1 MKKVLY
7 LDIEW
12 ANSKNKSICQIG
24 LVSEDFE
31 TEEPIFPE
39 LNLYINPEDQFD
51 ENCVAVH
58 NITKSKVK
66 DCPNFTEVWP
76 EIEKYFTNSIIIGH
90 NVKSSDLNAI
100 VKNLRR
106 YNIDIPII
114 IDLSGLSFTEKID
127 ILTTPSISNKYN
139 LFFTDEY
146 TTGEYITQVEMID
159 MYQNILEDYE
169 TIQNNNYSITE
180 ALFYIYNKYK
190 NRIYKEEKSNEKSAL
205 SRSLNQIMKSDNI
218 VCVGYANYL
227 NAIASILNIPVF
239 PLEWLDRFN
248 PNSGH
253 RENIAVINDPKYD
266 IKGVFTIDITWDSK
280 KDENDTEYQNNIR
293 HFLVPPLQNSFEK
306 NQKGLVLP
314 TDNIYYSIIYR
325 YHRYLKIKEAGV
337 NNAILWENKRIVID
351 AINKLYSLLN
361 LPEIKG
367 DCDLDIEIKKIKKI
381 GKKTIPEE
389 TLKNIINNVTP
400 RSEEE
405 LDNMLNSSYHHDPI
419 TPQER
424 LLRAIFGAK

>member
-1 MKKVLY
+1 MKIQIFINRTFDNDSIEVTSDY
-7 LDIEW
+7 LIFYF
-12 ANSKNKSICQIG
+12 KSVDSYKSFRTTLSLDKEFEDEPDTFYKLKEILMG
-24 LVSEDFE
+24 LNYDKFKKLFKRVK
-31 TEEPIFPE
+31 PMAKYY
-39 LNLYINPEDQFD
+39 NLEQ
-51 ENCVAVH
+51 
-58 NITKSKVK
+58 
-66 DCPNFTEVWP
+66 
-76 EIEKYFTNSIIIGH
+76 
-90 NVKSSDLNAI
+90 DLS
-100 VKNLRR
+100 
-106 YNIDIPII
+106 NIDIPII

-127 ILTTPSISNKYN
+127 ILTTPDINNKHN

-306 NQKGLVLP
+306 NHKGLVLP

-325 YHRYLKIKEAGV
+325 YRRYLKIKEAGV

-367 DCDLDIEIKKIKKI
+367 DCDLDIEIKKTKKI

-400 RSEEE
+400 RSEED
-405 LDNMLNSSYHHDPI
+405 LDNMLNSSYHHEPI

>member
-1 MKKVLY
+1 MKIIVFINRTFDNDSIEVTDNY
-7 LDIEW
+7 LIFYF
-12 ANSKNKSICQIG
+12 KSVDSYKSFRTTLSLDKEFEDEPDTFYKLKEILMG
-24 LVSEDFE
+24 LNYEKFKKLFKRVK
-31 TEEPIFPE
+31 PMAKYY
-39 LNLYINPEDQFD
+39 NLEQ
-51 ENCVAVH
+51 
-58 NITKSKVK
+58 
-66 DCPNFTEVWP
+66 
-76 EIEKYFTNSIIIGH
+76 
-90 NVKSSDLNAI
+90 DLS
-100 VKNLRR
+100 
-106 YNIDIPII
+106 NIDIPII

-127 ILTTPSISNKYN
+127 ILTTPGINNKHN

-146 TTGEYITQVEMID
+146 TTGEYITQREMID

-325 YHRYLKIKEAGV
+325 YRRYLKIKEAGV

-405 LDNMLNSSYHHDPI
+405 LDNMLNSSYHHEPI

>member
-1 MKKVLY
+1 MKIQIFINRTFDNDSIEVTSDY
-7 LDIEW
+7 LIFYFKSVDSYKSFRTTISLDKEFEDEPDTFYKLKDILM
-12 ANSKNKSICQIG
+12 G
-24 LVSEDFE
+24 LNYKKFKKLFKRVK
-31 TEEPIFPE
+31 PIAKYY
-39 LNLYINPEDQFD
+39 NLDQ
-51 ENCVAVH
+51 
-58 NITKSKVK
+58 
-66 DCPNFTEVWP
+66 
-76 EIEKYFTNSIIIGH
+76 
-90 NVKSSDLNAI
+90 DLS
-100 VKNLRR
+100 
-106 YNIDIPII
+106 NIDIPII

-127 ILTTPSISNKYN
+127 ILTTPDINNKHN

-306 NQKGLVLP
+306 NHKGLVLP

-325 YHRYLKIKEAGV
+325 YRRYLKIKEAGV

>member
-1 MKKVLY
+1 MKIIVFINRTFDNDSIEVTDNY
-7 LDIEW
+7 LIFYFKSVDSYKSFRTALSLDKEFEDEPDTFYKLKDILM
-12 ANSKNKSICQIG
+12 G
-24 LVSEDFE
+24 LNYEKFKKLFKRVK
-31 TEEPIFPE
+31 PIAKYY
-39 LNLYINPEDQFD
+39 NLDQ
-51 ENCVAVH
+51 
-58 NITKSKVK
+58 
-66 DCPNFTEVWP
+66 
-76 EIEKYFTNSIIIGH
+76 
-90 NVKSSDLNAI
+90 DLS
-100 VKNLRR
+100 
-106 YNIDIPII
+106 NIDIPII

-325 YHRYLKIKEAGV
+325 YRRYLKIKEAGV

-405 LDNMLNSSYHHDPI
+405 LDNMLNSSYHHEPI

>member
-1 MKKVLY
+1 MKIIVFINRTFDNDSIEVTDNY
-7 LDIEW
+7 LIFYFKSVDSYKSFRTTLSLDKEFEDEPDTFYKLKDILM
-12 ANSKNKSICQIG
+12 G
-24 LVSEDFE
+24 LNYEKFKKLFKRVK
-31 TEEPIFPE
+31 PIAKYY
-39 LNLYINPEDQFD
+39 NLDQ
-51 ENCVAVH
+51 
-58 NITKSKVK
+58 
-66 DCPNFTEVWP
+66 
-76 EIEKYFTNSIIIGH
+76 
-90 NVKSSDLNAI
+90 DLS
-100 VKNLRR
+100 
-106 YNIDIPII
+106 NIDIPII

-146 TTGEYITQVEMID
+146 TTGEYITQREMID

-306 NQKGLVLP
+306 NHKGLVLP

-325 YHRYLKIKEAGV
+325 YRRYLKIKEAGV

-400 RSEEE
+400 RSEE
-405 LDNMLNSSYHHDPI
+405 
-419 TPQER
+419 
-424 LLRAIFGAK
+424 

>member
-1 MKKVLY
+1 MKIIVFINRTFDNDSIEVTSDY
-7 LDIEW
+7 LIFYFKNVDSYKSFRTTISLDKEFEDEPDTFYKLKDILM
-12 ANSKNKSICQIG
+12 G
-24 LVSEDFE
+24 LNYKKFKKLFKRVK
-31 TEEPIFPE
+31 PMAKYY
-39 LNLYINPEDQFD
+39 NLDQ
-51 ENCVAVH
+51 
-58 NITKSKVK
+58 
-66 DCPNFTEVWP
+66 
-76 EIEKYFTNSIIIGH
+76 
-90 NVKSSDLNAI
+90 DLS
-100 VKNLRR
+100 
-106 YNIDIPII
+106 NIDIPII
-114 IDLSGLSFTEKID
+114 IDLSGLPFTEKID
-127 ILTTPSISNKYN
+127 ILTTPGINNKHN
-139 LFFTDEY
+139 LFFADEY
-146 TTGEYITQVEMID
+146 TTGEYITQREMID

-190 NRIYKEEKSNEKSAL
+190 NRIYKEEKNSERSAL

-280 KDENDTEYQNNIR
+280 KDENDTEYKNNIK
-293 HFLVPPLQNSFEK
+293 HFLVSPLQNSFEK

-325 YHRYLKIKEAGV
+325 YRRYLKIKEAGV

>member
-1 MKKVLY
+1 MKIIVFIDRTFDNDSIEVTDNY
-7 LDIEW
+7 LIFYF
-12 ANSKNKSICQIG
+12 KSVDSYKSFRTTLSLDKEFEDEPDTFYKLKEILIG
-24 LVSEDFE
+24 LNYEKFKKLFKRVK
-31 TEEPIFPE
+31 PIAKYY
-39 LNLYINPEDQFD
+39 NLDQ
-51 ENCVAVH
+51 
-58 NITKSKVK
+58 
-66 DCPNFTEVWP
+66 
-76 EIEKYFTNSIIIGH
+76 
-90 NVKSSDLNAI
+90 DLS
-100 VKNLRR
+100 
-106 YNIDIPII
+106 NIDIPII

-146 TTGEYITQVEMID
+146 TTGEYITQREMID

-306 NQKGLVLP
+306 NHKGLVLP

-325 YHRYLKIKEAGV
+325 YRRYLKIKEAGV

-400 RSEEE
+400 RSEED
-405 LDNMLNSSYHHDPI
+405 LDNMLNSSYHHEPI

>member
-1 MKKVLY
+1 MKIIVFINRTFDNDSIEVTDNY
-7 LDIEW
+7 LIFYF
-12 ANSKNKSICQIG
+12 KSVDSYKSFRTTISLDKEFEDEPDTFYKLKEILMG
-24 LVSEDFE
+24 LNYEKFKKLFKRVK
-31 TEEPIFPE
+31 PIAKYY
-39 LNLYINPEDQFD
+39 NLEQ
-51 ENCVAVH
+51 
-58 NITKSKVK
+58 
-66 DCPNFTEVWP
+66 
-76 EIEKYFTNSIIIGH
+76 
-90 NVKSSDLNAI
+90 DLS
-100 VKNLRR
+100 
-106 YNIDIPII
+106 NIDIPII

-146 TTGEYITQVEMID
+146 TTGEYITQREMID

-306 NQKGLVLP
+306 NHKGLVLP

-325 YHRYLKIKEAGV
+325 YRRYLKIKEAGV

>member
-1 MKKVLY
+1 MKIIVFINRTFDNDSIEVTDNY
-7 LDIEW
+7 LIFYF
-12 ANSKNKSICQIG
+12 KSVDSYKSFRTTIS
-24 LVSEDFE
+24 LDKEFED
-31 TEEPIFPE
+31 EPDTF
-39 LNLYINPEDQFD
+39 Y
-51 ENCVAVH
+51 
-58 NITKSKVK
+58 KVK
-66 DCPNFTEVWP
+66 
-76 EIEKYFTNSIIIGH
+76 EILMGLNYEKFKKLFKR
-90 NVKSSDLNAI
+90 VKPMAKYYNLEQDLS
-100 VKNLRR
+100 
-106 YNIDIPII
+106 NIDIPII
-114 IDLSGLSFTEKID
+114 IDLGGLSFTEKID

-146 TTGEYITQVEMID
+146 TTGEYITQREMID

-306 NQKGLVLP
+306 NNKGLVLP

-325 YHRYLKIKEAGV
+325 YRRYLKIKEAGV

-400 RSEEE
+400 RSEED
-405 LDNMLNSSYHHDPI
+405 LDNMLNSSYHHEPI

>member
-1 MKKVLY
+1 MKIIVFINRTFDNDSIEVTSDY
-7 LDIEW
+7 LIFYF
-12 ANSKNKSICQIG
+12 KSVDSYKSFRTTLSLDKEFEDEPDTFYKLKEILMG
-24 LVSEDFE
+24 LNYDKFKKLFKRVK
-31 TEEPIFPE
+31 PMAKYY
-39 LNLYINPEDQFD
+39 NLEQ
-51 ENCVAVH
+51 
-58 NITKSKVK
+58 
-66 DCPNFTEVWP
+66 
-76 EIEKYFTNSIIIGH
+76 
-90 NVKSSDLNAI
+90 DLS
-100 VKNLRR
+100 
-106 YNIDIPII
+106 NIDIPII

-146 TTGEYITQVEMID
+146 TTGEYITQREMID

-280 KDENDTEYQNNIR
+280 KDENDTEYKNNIK

-325 YHRYLKIKEAGV
+325 YRRYLKIKEAGV

-400 RSEEE
+400 RSEED
-405 LDNMLNSSYHHDPI
+405 LDNMLNSSYHHEPI

>member
-1 MKKVLY
+1 MKIIVFINRTFDNDSIEVTDNY
-7 LDIEW
+7 LIFYFKSVDSYKSFRTALSLDKEFEDEPDTFYKLKDILM
-12 ANSKNKSICQIG
+12 G
-24 LVSEDFE
+24 LNYEKFKKLFKRVK
-31 TEEPIFPE
+31 PIAKYY
-39 LNLYINPEDQFD
+39 NLDQ
-51 ENCVAVH
+51 
-58 NITKSKVK
+58 
-66 DCPNFTEVWP
+66 
-76 EIEKYFTNSIIIGH
+76 
-90 NVKSSDLNAI
+90 DLS
-100 VKNLRR
+100 
-106 YNIDIPII
+106 NIDIPII

-325 YHRYLKIKEAGV
+325 YRRYLKIKEAGV

-405 LDNMLNSSYHHDPI
+405 LDNMLNSSCHHDPI

>member
-1 MKKVLY
+1 MKIQIFINRTFDNDSIEVTSDY
-7 LDIEW
+7 LIFYF
-12 ANSKNKSICQIG
+12 KSVDSYKSFRTTLSLDKEFEDEPDTFYKLKEILMG
-24 LVSEDFE
+24 LNYDKFKKLFKRVK
-31 TEEPIFPE
+31 PMAKYY
-39 LNLYINPEDQFD
+39 NLEQ
-51 ENCVAVH
+51 
-58 NITKSKVK
+58 
-66 DCPNFTEVWP
+66 
-76 EIEKYFTNSIIIGH
+76 
-90 NVKSSDLNAI
+90 DLS
-100 VKNLRR
+100 
-106 YNIDIPII
+106 NIDIPII

-306 NQKGLVLP
+306 NHKGLVLP

-325 YHRYLKIKEAGV
+325 YRRYLKIKEAGV

>member
-1 MKKVLY
+1 MKIIVFINRTFDNASIEVTDNY
-7 LDIEW
+7 LIFYFKSVDSYKSFRTTLSLDKEFEDEPDTFYKLKDILM
-12 ANSKNKSICQIG
+12 G
-24 LVSEDFE
+24 LNYKKFKKLFKRVK
-31 TEEPIFPE
+31 PIAKYY
-39 LNLYINPEDQFD
+39 NLDQ
-51 ENCVAVH
+51 
-58 NITKSKVK
+58 
-66 DCPNFTEVWP
+66 
-76 EIEKYFTNSIIIGH
+76 
-90 NVKSSDLNAI
+90 DLS
-100 VKNLRR
+100 
-106 YNIDIPII
+106 NIDIPII

-146 TTGEYITQVEMID
+146 TTGEYITQREMID

-190 NRIYKEEKSNEKSAL
+190 NRIYKEEKSNERSAL
-205 SRSLNQIMKSDNI
+205 SRSLNQIMKRDNI

-325 YHRYLKIKEAGV
+325 YRRYLKIKEAGV

-400 RSEEE
+400 RSEED
-405 LDNMLNSSYHHDPI
+405 LDNMLNSSYHHEPI

>member
-1 MKKVLY
+1 MKIIVFINRTFDNDSIEVTDNY
-7 LDIEW
+7 LIFYFKSVDSYKSFRTALSLDKEFEDEPDTFYKLKDILM
-12 ANSKNKSICQIG
+12 G
-24 LVSEDFE
+24 LNYEKFKKLFKRVK
-31 TEEPIFPE
+31 PIAKYY
-39 LNLYINPEDQFD
+39 NLDQ
-51 ENCVAVH
+51 
-58 NITKSKVK
+58 
-66 DCPNFTEVWP
+66 
-76 EIEKYFTNSIIIGH
+76 
-90 NVKSSDLNAI
+90 DLS
-100 VKNLRR
+100 
-106 YNIDIPII
+106 NIDIPII

-146 TTGEYITQVEMID
+146 TTGEYITQREMID

-306 NQKGLVLP
+306 NHKGLVLP

-325 YHRYLKIKEAGV
+325 YRRYLKIKEAGV

-400 RSEEE
+400 RSEED

>member
-1 MKKVLY
+1 MKIQIFINRTFDNDSIEVTSDY
-7 LDIEW
+7 LIFYFKSVDSYKSFRTTISLDKEFEDEPDTFYKLKDILM
-12 ANSKNKSICQIG
+12 G
-24 LVSEDFE
+24 LNYEKFKKLFKRVK
-31 TEEPIFPE
+31 PIAKYY
-39 LNLYINPEDQFD
+39 NLDQ
-51 ENCVAVH
+51 
-58 NITKSKVK
+58 
-66 DCPNFTEVWP
+66 
-76 EIEKYFTNSIIIGH
+76 
-90 NVKSSDLNAI
+90 DLS
-100 VKNLRR
+100 
-106 YNIDIPII
+106 NIDIPII

-190 NRIYKEEKSNEKSAL
+190 NRIYKEEKNSERSAL
-205 SRSLNQIMKSDNI
+205 SRSLNQIMKRDNI

-280 KDENDTEYQNNIR
+280 KDENDTEYKNNIK
-293 HFLVPPLQNSFEK
+293 HFLVSPLQNSFEK

-325 YHRYLKIKEAGV
+325 YRRYLKIKEAGV

-405 LDNMLNSSYHHDPI
+405 LDNMLNSSYHLDPI

>member
-1 MKKVLY
+1 MKIQIFINRTFDNDSIEVTSDY
-7 LDIEW
+7 LIFYFKSVDSYKSFRTTISLDKEFEDEPDTFYKLKDILM
-12 ANSKNKSICQIG
+12 G
-24 LVSEDFE
+24 LNYKKFKKLFKRVK
-31 TEEPIFPE
+31 PMAKYY
-39 LNLYINPEDQFD
+39 NLDQ
-51 ENCVAVH
+51 
-58 NITKSKVK
+58 
-66 DCPNFTEVWP
+66 
-76 EIEKYFTNSIIIGH
+76 
-90 NVKSSDLNAI
+90 DLS
-100 VKNLRR
+100 
-106 YNIDIPII
+106 NIDIPII

-146 TTGEYITQVEMID
+146 TTGEYITQREMID

-280 KDENDTEYQNNIR
+280 KDENDTEYKNNIK

-325 YHRYLKIKEAGV
+325 YRRYLKIKEAGV

>member
-1 MKKVLY
+1 MKIQIFINRTFDNDSIEVTSDY
-7 LDIEW
+7 LIFYFKSVDSYKSFRTTISLDKEFEDEPDTFYKLKDILM
-12 ANSKNKSICQIG
+12 G
-24 LVSEDFE
+24 LNYKKFKKLFKRVK
-31 TEEPIFPE
+31 PIAKYY
-39 LNLYINPEDQFD
+39 NLDQ
-51 ENCVAVH
+51 
-58 NITKSKVK
+58 
-66 DCPNFTEVWP
+66 
-76 EIEKYFTNSIIIGH
+76 
-90 NVKSSDLNAI
+90 DLS
-100 VKNLRR
+100 
-106 YNIDIPII
+106 NIDIPII

-127 ILTTPSISNKYN
+127 ILTTPSISNKCN

-146 TTGEYITQVEMID
+146 TTGEYITQREMID

-280 KDENDTEYQNNIR
+280 KDENDTEYKNNIK
-293 HFLVPPLQNSFEK
+293 HFLVSPLQNSFEK

-325 YHRYLKIKEAGV
+325 YRRYLKIKEAGV

-400 RSEEE
+400 RSEED
-405 LDNMLNSSYHHDPI
+405 LDNMLNSSYHHEPI

-424 LLRAIFGAK
+424 LLRAIFGVK

>member
-1 MKKVLY
+1 MKIIVFINRTFDNDSIEVTDNY
-7 LDIEW
+7 LIFYFKSVDSYKSFRTTISLDKEFEDEPDTFYKLKDILM
-12 ANSKNKSICQIG
+12 G
-24 LVSEDFE
+24 LNYEKFKKLFKRVK
-31 TEEPIFPE
+31 PMAKYY
-39 LNLYINPEDQFD
+39 NLDQ
-51 ENCVAVH
+51 
-58 NITKSKVK
+58 
-66 DCPNFTEVWP
+66 
-76 EIEKYFTNSIIIGH
+76 
-90 NVKSSDLNAI
+90 DLS
-100 VKNLRR
+100 
-106 YNIDIPII
+106 NIDIPII

-127 ILTTPSISNKYN
+127 ILTTPGINNKHN

-146 TTGEYITQVEMID
+146 TTGEYITQREMID

-306 NQKGLVLP
+306 NHKGLVLP

-325 YHRYLKIKEAGV
+325 YRRYLKIKEAGV

-405 LDNMLNSSYHHDPI
+405 LDNMLNSSYHHEPI

>member
-1 MKKVLY
+1 MKIIVFINRTFDNDSIEVTDNY
-7 LDIEW
+7 LIFYF
-12 ANSKNKSICQIG
+12 KSVDSYKSFRTTLSLDKEFEDEPDTFYKLKEILMG
-24 LVSEDFE
+24 LNYEKFKKLFKRVK
-31 TEEPIFPE
+31 PIAKYY
-39 LNLYINPEDQFD
+39 NLDQ
-51 ENCVAVH
+51 
-58 NITKSKVK
+58 
-66 DCPNFTEVWP
+66 
-76 EIEKYFTNSIIIGH
+76 
-90 NVKSSDLNAI
+90 DLS
-100 VKNLRR
+100 
-106 YNIDIPII
+106 NIDIPII
-114 IDLSGLSFTEKID
+114 IDLSGLPFTEKID

-306 NQKGLVLP
+306 NHKGLVLP

-325 YHRYLKIKEAGV
+325 YRRYLKIKEAGV

-400 RSEEE
+400 RSEED
-405 LDNMLNSSYHHDPI
+405 LDNMLNSSYHHEPI

-424 LLRAIFGAK
+424 LLRAIFGVK

>member
-1 MKKVLY
+1 MKIIVFINRTFDNDSIEVTDNY
-7 LDIEW
+7 LIFYF
-12 ANSKNKSICQIG
+12 KSVDSYKSFRTTISLDKEFEDEPDTFYKLKEILMG
-24 LVSEDFE
+24 LNYEKFKKLFKRVK
-31 TEEPIFPE
+31 PIAKYY
-39 LNLYINPEDQFD
+39 NLEQ
-51 ENCVAVH
+51 
-58 NITKSKVK
+58 
-66 DCPNFTEVWP
+66 
-76 EIEKYFTNSIIIGH
+76 
-90 NVKSSDLNAI
+90 DLS
-100 VKNLRR
+100 
-106 YNIDIPII
+106 NIDIPII

-280 KDENDTEYQNNIR
+280 KDENDTEYKNNIK
-293 HFLVPPLQNSFEK
+293 HFLVSPLQNSFEK

-325 YHRYLKIKEAGV
+325 YRRYLKIKEAGV

-400 RSEEE
+400 RSEED

>member
-1 MKKVLY
+1 MKIIVFINRTFDNASIEVTDNY
-7 LDIEW
+7 LIFYFKSVDSYKSFRTTLSLDKEFEDEPDTFYKLKDILM
-12 ANSKNKSICQIG
+12 G
-24 LVSEDFE
+24 LNYKKFKKLFKRVK
-31 TEEPIFPE
+31 PIAKYY
-39 LNLYINPEDQFD
+39 NLDQ
-51 ENCVAVH
+51 
-58 NITKSKVK
+58 
-66 DCPNFTEVWP
+66 
-76 EIEKYFTNSIIIGH
+76 
-90 NVKSSDLNAI
+90 DLS
-100 VKNLRR
+100 
-106 YNIDIPII
+106 NIDIPII

-146 TTGEYITQVEMID
+146 TTGEYITQREMID

-190 NRIYKEEKSNEKSAL
+190 NRIYKEEKSNERSAL
-205 SRSLNQIMKSDNI
+205 SRSLNQIMKRDNI

-306 NQKGLVLP
+306 NHKGLVLP

-325 YHRYLKIKEAGV
+325 YRRYLKIKEAGV

>member
-1 MKKVLY
+1 MKIIVFINRTFDNDSIEVTDNY
-7 LDIEW
+7 LIFYF
-12 ANSKNKSICQIG
+12 KSVDSYKSFRTTLSLDKEFEDEPDTFYKLKEILMG
-24 LVSEDFE
+24 LNYEKFKKLFKRVK
-31 TEEPIFPE
+31 PMAKYY
-39 LNLYINPEDQFD
+39 NLEQ
-51 ENCVAVH
+51 
-58 NITKSKVK
+58 
-66 DCPNFTEVWP
+66 
-76 EIEKYFTNSIIIGH
+76 
-90 NVKSSDLNAI
+90 DLS
-100 VKNLRR
+100 
-106 YNIDIPII
+106 NIDIPII
-114 IDLSGLSFTEKID
+114 IDLGGLPFTEKID
-127 ILTTPSISNKYN
+127 ILTTPDINNKHN
-139 LFFTDEY
+139 LFFADEY

-325 YHRYLKIKEAGV
+325 YRRYLKIKEAGV

-400 RSEEE
+400 RSEED

>member
-1 MKKVLY
+1 MKIIVFINRTFDNDSIEVTDNY
-7 LDIEW
+7 LIFYF
-12 ANSKNKSICQIG
+12 KSVDSYKSFRTTLSLDKEFEDEPDTFYKLKEILMG
-24 LVSEDFE
+24 LNYEKFKKLFKRVK
-31 TEEPIFPE
+31 PIAKYY
-39 LNLYINPEDQFD
+39 NLEQ
-51 ENCVAVH
+51 
-58 NITKSKVK
+58 
-66 DCPNFTEVWP
+66 
-76 EIEKYFTNSIIIGH
+76 
-90 NVKSSDLNAI
+90 DLS
-100 VKNLRR
+100 
-106 YNIDIPII
+106 NIDIPII

-146 TTGEYITQVEMID
+146 TTGEYITQREMID

-325 YHRYLKIKEAGV
+325 YRRYLKIKEAGV

-405 LDNMLNSSYHHDPI
+405 LDNMLNSSYHHAPI

>member
-1 MKKVLY
+1 MKIIVFINRTFDNDSIEVTDNY
-7 LDIEW
+7 LIFYFKSVDSYKSFRTTLSLDKEFEDEPDTFYKLKDILM
-12 ANSKNKSICQIG
+12 G
-24 LVSEDFE
+24 LNYEKFKKLFKRVK
-31 TEEPIFPE
+31 PIAKYY
-39 LNLYINPEDQFD
+39 NLDQ
-51 ENCVAVH
+51 
-58 NITKSKVK
+58 
-66 DCPNFTEVWP
+66 
-76 EIEKYFTNSIIIGH
+76 
-90 NVKSSDLNAI
+90 DLS
-100 VKNLRR
+100 
-106 YNIDIPII
+106 NIDIPII

-146 TTGEYITQVEMID
+146 TTGEYITQREMID

-190 NRIYKEEKSNEKSAL
+190 NRIYKEEKNSERSAL

-325 YHRYLKIKEAGV
+325 YRRYLKIKEAGV
-337 NNAILWENKRIVID
+337 NNAILWENNRIVID

>member
-1 MKKVLY
+1 MKIIVFINRTFDNDSIEVTDNY
-7 LDIEW
+7 LIFYFKSVDSYKSFRTTLSLDKEFEDEPDTFYKL
-12 ANSKNKSICQIG
+12 KNILMG
-24 LVSEDFE
+24 LNYKKFKKLFKRVK
-31 TEEPIFPE
+31 PIAKYY
-39 LNLYINPEDQFD
+39 NLDQ
-51 ENCVAVH
+51 
-58 NITKSKVK
+58 
-66 DCPNFTEVWP
+66 
-76 EIEKYFTNSIIIGH
+76 
-90 NVKSSDLNAI
+90 DLS
-100 VKNLRR
+100 
-106 YNIDIPII
+106 NIDIPII

-146 TTGEYITQVEMID
+146 TTGEYITQREMID

-306 NQKGLVLP
+306 NHKGLVLP

-325 YHRYLKIKEAGV
+325 YRRYLKIKEAGV

>member
-1 MKKVLY
+1 MKIIVFINRTFDNDSIEVTDNY
-7 LDIEW
+7 LIFYFKSVDSYKSFRTTLSLDKEFEDEPDTFYKLKDILM
-12 ANSKNKSICQIG
+12 G
-24 LVSEDFE
+24 LNYEKFKKLFKRVK
-31 TEEPIFPE
+31 PIAKYY
-39 LNLYINPEDQFD
+39 NLDQ
-51 ENCVAVH
+51 
-58 NITKSKVK
+58 
-66 DCPNFTEVWP
+66 
-76 EIEKYFTNSIIIGH
+76 
-90 NVKSSDLNAI
+90 DLS
-100 VKNLRR
+100 
-106 YNIDIPII
+106 NIDIPII

-127 ILTTPSISNKYN
+127 ILTTPGISNKYN

-146 TTGEYITQVEMID
+146 TTGEYITQREMID

-190 NRIYKEEKSNEKSAL
+190 NRIYKEEKNSERSAL

-280 KDENDTEYQNNIR
+280 KDENDTEYKNNIK
-293 HFLVPPLQNSFEK
+293 HFLVSPLQNSFEK

-325 YHRYLKIKEAGV
+325 YRRYLKIKEAGV

>member
-1 MKKVLY
+1 MKIIVFINRTFDNDSIEVTDNY
-7 LDIEW
+7 LIFYF
-12 ANSKNKSICQIG
+12 KSVDSYKSFRTTISLDKEFEDEPDTFYKLKEILMG
-24 LVSEDFE
+24 LNYEKFKKLFKRVK
-31 TEEPIFPE
+31 PMAKYY
-39 LNLYINPEDQFD
+39 NLEQ
-51 ENCVAVH
+51 
-58 NITKSKVK
+58 
-66 DCPNFTEVWP
+66 
-76 EIEKYFTNSIIIGH
+76 
-90 NVKSSDLNAI
+90 DLS
-100 VKNLRR
+100 
-106 YNIDIPII
+106 NIDIPII
-114 IDLSGLSFTEKID
+114 IDLSGLPFTEKID
-127 ILTTPSISNKYN
+127 ILTTPGINNKHN
-139 LFFTDEY
+139 LFFADEY
-146 TTGEYITQVEMID
+146 TTGEYITQVEMIG

-190 NRIYKEEKSNEKSAL
+190 NRIYKEEKNSERSAL

-280 KDENDTEYQNNIR
+280 KDENDTEYKNNIK

-325 YHRYLKIKEAGV
+325 YRRYLKIKEAGV

>member
-1 MKKVLY
+1 MKIIVFINRTFDNDSIEVTDNY
-7 LDIEW
+7 LIFYFKSVDSYKSFRTTLSLDKEFEDEPDTFYKL
-12 ANSKNKSICQIG
+12 KNILMG
-24 LVSEDFE
+24 LNYKKFKKLFKRVK
-31 TEEPIFPE
+31 PIAKYY
-39 LNLYINPEDQFD
+39 NLDQ
-51 ENCVAVH
+51 
-58 NITKSKVK
+58 
-66 DCPNFTEVWP
+66 
-76 EIEKYFTNSIIIGH
+76 
-90 NVKSSDLNAI
+90 DLS
-100 VKNLRR
+100 
-106 YNIDIPII
+106 NIDIPII

-127 ILTTPSISNKYN
+127 IITTPSISNKYN

-146 TTGEYITQVEMID
+146 TTGEYITQREMID

-306 NQKGLVLP
+306 NHKGLVLP

-325 YHRYLKIKEAGV
+325 YRRYLKIKEAGV

>member
-1 MKKVLY
+1 MKIIVFINRTFDNDSIEVTDNY
-7 LDIEW
+7 LIFYF
-12 ANSKNKSICQIG
+12 KSVDSYKSFRTTLSLDKEFEDEPDTFYKLKEILMG
-24 LVSEDFE
+24 LNYEKFKKLFKRVK
-31 TEEPIFPE
+31 PMAKYY
-39 LNLYINPEDQFD
+39 NLEQ
-51 ENCVAVH
+51 
-58 NITKSKVK
+58 
-66 DCPNFTEVWP
+66 
-76 EIEKYFTNSIIIGH
+76 
-90 NVKSSDLNAI
+90 DLS
-100 VKNLRR
+100 
-106 YNIDIPII
+106 NIDIPII

-127 ILTTPSISNKYN
+127 ILTTPGINNKHN

-280 KDENDTEYQNNIR
+280 KDENDTEYKNNIK
-293 HFLVPPLQNSFEK
+293 HFLVSPLQNSFEK

-325 YHRYLKIKEAGV
+325 YRRYLKIKEAGV

-400 RSEEE
+400 RSEED

>member
-1 MKKVLY
+1 MKIIVFINRTFDNDSIEVTDNY
-7 LDIEW
+7 LIFYFKSVDSYKSFRTTLSLDKEFEDEPDTFYKLKDILM
-12 ANSKNKSICQIG
+12 G
-24 LVSEDFE
+24 LNYEKFKKLFKRVK
-31 TEEPIFPE
+31 PMAKYY
-39 LNLYINPEDQFD
+39 NLDQ
-51 ENCVAVH
+51 
-58 NITKSKVK
+58 
-66 DCPNFTEVWP
+66 
-76 EIEKYFTNSIIIGH
+76 
-90 NVKSSDLNAI
+90 DLS
-100 VKNLRR
+100 
-106 YNIDIPII
+106 NIDIPII

-306 NQKGLVLP
+306 NHKGLVLP

-325 YHRYLKIKEAGV
+325 YRRYLKIKEAGV

-424 LLRAIFGAK
+424 LLRAIFGVK

>member
-1 MKKVLY
+1 MKIIVFINRTFDNDSIEVTDNY
-7 LDIEW
+7 LIFYF
-12 ANSKNKSICQIG
+12 KSVDSYKSFRTTISLDKEFEDEPDTFYKLKEILMG
-24 LVSEDFE
+24 LNYEKFKKLFKRVK
-31 TEEPIFPE
+31 PMAKYY
-39 LNLYINPEDQFD
+39 NLEQ
-51 ENCVAVH
+51 
-58 NITKSKVK
+58 
-66 DCPNFTEVWP
+66 
-76 EIEKYFTNSIIIGH
+76 
-90 NVKSSDLNAI
+90 DLS
-100 VKNLRR
+100 
-106 YNIDIPII
+106 NIDIPII
-114 IDLSGLSFTEKID
+114 IDLSRLSFTEKID
-127 ILTTPSISNKYN
+127 ILTTPGINNKHN
-139 LFFTDEY
+139 LFFADEY

-253 RENIAVINDPKYD
+253 RENIAVINDPKYN

-280 KDENDTEYQNNIR
+280 KDENDTEYKNNIK
-293 HFLVPPLQNSFEK
+293 HFLVSPLQNSFEK

-325 YHRYLKIKEAGV
+325 YRRYLKIKEAGV

-381 GKKTIPEE
+381 GKKAIPEE

>member
-1 MKKVLY
+1 MKIIVFINRTFDNDSIEVTDNY
-7 LDIEW
+7 LIFYF
-12 ANSKNKSICQIG
+12 KSVDSYKSFRTTLSLDKEFEDEPDTFYKLKEILMG
-24 LVSEDFE
+24 LNYEKFKKLFKRVK
-31 TEEPIFPE
+31 PMAKYY
-39 LNLYINPEDQFD
+39 NLEQ
-51 ENCVAVH
+51 
-58 NITKSKVK
+58 
-66 DCPNFTEVWP
+66 
-76 EIEKYFTNSIIIGH
+76 
-90 NVKSSDLNAI
+90 DLS
-100 VKNLRR
+100 
-106 YNIDIPII
+106 NIDIPII

-127 ILTTPSISNKYN
+127 ILTTPGINNKHN
-139 LFFTDEY
+139 LFFADEY
-146 TTGEYITQVEMID
+146 TTGEYITQREMID

-280 KDENDTEYQNNIR
+280 KDENDTEYKNNIK
-293 HFLVPPLQNSFEK
+293 HFLVSPLQNSFEK

-325 YHRYLKIKEAGV
+325 YRRYLKIKEAGV

-400 RSEEE
+400 RSEED

>member
-1 MKKVLY
+1 MKIIVFINRTFDNDSIEVTDNY
-7 LDIEW
+7 LIFYF
-12 ANSKNKSICQIG
+12 KSVDSYKSFRTTISLDKEFEDEPDTFYKLKEILMG
-24 LVSEDFE
+24 LNYEKFKKLFKRVK
-31 TEEPIFPE
+31 PMAKYY
-39 LNLYINPEDQFD
+39 NLEQ
-51 ENCVAVH
+51 
-58 NITKSKVK
+58 
-66 DCPNFTEVWP
+66 
-76 EIEKYFTNSIIIGH
+76 
-90 NVKSSDLNAI
+90 DLS
-100 VKNLRR
+100 
-106 YNIDIPII
+106 NIDIPII
-114 IDLSGLSFTEKID
+114 IDLGGLSFTEKID

-146 TTGEYITQVEMID
+146 TTGEYITQREMID

-306 NQKGLVLP
+306 NHKGLVLP

-325 YHRYLKIKEAGV
+325 YRRYLKIKEAGV

-400 RSEEE
+400 RSEED
-405 LDNMLNSSYHHDPI
+405 LDNMLNSSYHHEPI

>member
-1 MKKVLY
+1 MKIIVFINRTFDNDSIEVTDNY
-7 LDIEW
+7 LIFYF
-12 ANSKNKSICQIG
+12 KSVDSYKSFRTTISLDKEFEDEPDTFYKLKEILMG
-24 LVSEDFE
+24 LNYEKFKKLFKRVK
-31 TEEPIFPE
+31 PIAKYY
-39 LNLYINPEDQFD
+39 NLDQ
-51 ENCVAVH
+51 
-58 NITKSKVK
+58 
-66 DCPNFTEVWP
+66 
-76 EIEKYFTNSIIIGH
+76 
-90 NVKSSDLNAI
+90 DLS
-100 VKNLRR
+100 
-106 YNIDIPII
+106 NIDIPII

-190 NRIYKEEKSNEKSAL
+190 NRIYKEEKNSERSAL

-280 KDENDTEYQNNIR
+280 KDENDTEYKNNIK

-325 YHRYLKIKEAGV
+325 YRRYLKIKEAGV
-337 NNAILWENKRIVID
+337 NNAILWENNRIVID

>member
-1 MKKVLY
+1 MKIQIFINRTFDNDSIEVTSDY
-7 LDIEW
+7 LIFYF
-12 ANSKNKSICQIG
+12 KSVDSYKSFRTTLSLDKEFEDEPDTFYKLKEILMG
-24 LVSEDFE
+24 LNYEKFKKLFKRVK
-31 TEEPIFPE
+31 PMAKYY
-39 LNLYINPEDQFD
+39 NLEQ
-51 ENCVAVH
+51 
-58 NITKSKVK
+58 
-66 DCPNFTEVWP
+66 
-76 EIEKYFTNSIIIGH
+76 
-90 NVKSSDLNAI
+90 DLS
-100 VKNLRR
+100 
-106 YNIDIPII
+106 NIDIPII

-306 NQKGLVLP
+306 NHKGLVLP

-325 YHRYLKIKEAGV
+325 YRRYLKIKEAGV

-405 LDNMLNSSYHHDPI
+405 LDNMLNSSYHHEPI

>member
-1 MKKVLY
+1 MKIIVFINRTFDNDSIEVTDNY
-7 LDIEW
+7 LIFYF
-12 ANSKNKSICQIG
+12 KSIDSYKSFRTTISLDKEFEDEPDTFYKLKEILIG
-24 LVSEDFE
+24 LNYEKFKKLFKRVK
-31 TEEPIFPE
+31 PMAKYY
-39 LNLYINPEDQFD
+39 NLDQ
-51 ENCVAVH
+51 
-58 NITKSKVK
+58 
-66 DCPNFTEVWP
+66 
-76 EIEKYFTNSIIIGH
+76 
-90 NVKSSDLNAI
+90 DLS
-100 VKNLRR
+100 
-106 YNIDIPII
+106 NIDIPII

-127 ILTTPSISNKYN
+127 ILTTPGINNKHN
-139 LFFTDEY
+139 LFFADEY

-306 NQKGLVLP
+306 NHKGLVLP

-325 YHRYLKIKEAGV
+325 YRRYLKIKEAGV

-400 RSEEE
+400 RSEED
-405 LDNMLNSSYHHDPI
+405 LDNMLNSSYHHEPI

>member
-1 MKKVLY
+1 MKIQIFINRTFDNDSIEVTSDY
-7 LDIEW
+7 LIFYF
-12 ANSKNKSICQIG
+12 KSIDSYKSFRTTISLDKEFEDEPDTFYKLKEILIG
-24 LVSEDFE
+24 LNYEKFKKLFKRVK
-31 TEEPIFPE
+31 PMAKYY
-39 LNLYINPEDQFD
+39 NLDQ
-51 ENCVAVH
+51 
-58 NITKSKVK
+58 
-66 DCPNFTEVWP
+66 
-76 EIEKYFTNSIIIGH
+76 
-90 NVKSSDLNAI
+90 DLS
-100 VKNLRR
+100 
-106 YNIDIPII
+106 NIDIPII

-127 ILTTPSISNKYN
+127 ILTTPGINNKHN
-139 LFFTDEY
+139 LFFADEY

-190 NRIYKEEKSNEKSAL
+190 NRIYKEEKSNERSAL

-306 NQKGLVLP
+306 NHKGLVLP

-325 YHRYLKIKEAGV
+325 YRRYLKIKEARV

-400 RSEEE
+400 RSEED
-405 LDNMLNSSYHHDPI
+405 LDNMLNSSYHHEPI

>member
-1 MKKVLY
+1 MKIQIFINRTFDNDSIEVTSDY
-7 LDIEW
+7 LIFYF
-12 ANSKNKSICQIG
+12 KSVDSYKSFRTTLSLDKEFEDEPDTFYKLKEILMG
-24 LVSEDFE
+24 LNYEKFKKLFKRVK
-31 TEEPIFPE
+31 PMAKYY
-39 LNLYINPEDQFD
+39 NLEQ
-51 ENCVAVH
+51 
-58 NITKSKVK
+58 
-66 DCPNFTEVWP
+66 
-76 EIEKYFTNSIIIGH
+76 
-90 NVKSSDLNAI
+90 DLS
-100 VKNLRR
+100 
-106 YNIDIPII
+106 NIDIPII
-114 IDLSGLSFTEKID
+114 IDLGGLPFTEKID
-127 ILTTPSISNKYN
+127 ILTTPGINNKHN
-139 LFFTDEY
+139 LFFADEY

-190 NRIYKEEKSNEKSAL
+190 NRIYKEEKNSERSAL
-205 SRSLNQIMKSDNI
+205 SRSLNQIMKRDNI

-239 PLEWLDRFN
+239 PLEWLDNSN

-306 NQKGLVLP
+306 NHRGLVLP

-325 YHRYLKIKEAGV
+325 YHRYQKIKEAGV

-351 AINKLYSLLN
+351 AINKLYRLLN

-367 DCDLDIEIKKIKKI
+367 DCNLDIEIKKIKRL
-381 GKKTIPEE
+381 GKNTIPEE

-400 RSEEE
+400 RSEED
-405 LDNMLNSSYHHDPI
+405 LNNMLNSSYHHEPI

-424 LLRAIFGAK
+424 LLRAIFGVK

>member
-1 MKKVLY
+1 MKIIVFINRTFDNDSIEVTDNY
-7 LDIEW
+7 LIFYF
-12 ANSKNKSICQIG
+12 KSIDSYKSFRTTLSLDKEFEDEPDTFYKLKEILMG
-24 LVSEDFE
+24 LNYEKFKKLFKRVK
-31 TEEPIFPE
+31 PMAKYY
-39 LNLYINPEDQFD
+39 NLEQ
-51 ENCVAVH
+51 
-58 NITKSKVK
+58 
-66 DCPNFTEVWP
+66 
-76 EIEKYFTNSIIIGH
+76 
-90 NVKSSDLNAI
+90 DLS
-100 VKNLRR
+100 
-106 YNIDIPII
+106 NIDIPII

-127 ILTTPSISNKYN
+127 ILTTPGINNKHN

-146 TTGEYITQVEMID
+146 TTGEYITQREMID

-325 YHRYLKIKEAGV
+325 YRRYLKIKEAGV

-405 LDNMLNSSYHHDPI
+405 LDNMLNSSYHHEPI